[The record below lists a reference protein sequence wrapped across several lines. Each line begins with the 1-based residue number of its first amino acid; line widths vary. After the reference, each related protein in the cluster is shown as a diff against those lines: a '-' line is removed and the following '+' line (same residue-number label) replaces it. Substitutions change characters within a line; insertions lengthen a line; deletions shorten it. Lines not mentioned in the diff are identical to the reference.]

1 MAFIGNNPL
10 PGSFRKINSLNA
22 SFNNTTATFTMT
34 VSVGDNTYDFDPG
47 SSLNLLVVKNG
58 SPLEAQFEYNVT
70 GTSITFNETPLTT
83 DDVFIVSYG
92 EPLIIGTPD
101 DGAVTG
107 EAFKMGSVSYDKLSQ
122 SAKDAIIANT
132 ITFGI

>member
-1 MAFIGNNPL
+1 MAFIGNEPL
-10 PGSFRKINSLNA
+10 PGSFRKINSLNS

-34 VSVGDNTYDFDPG
+34 VSVGDNDYNFDPG
-47 SSLNLLVVKNG
+47 TSFNLLVVKNG
-58 SPLEAQFEYNVT
+58 SPLEPEVEFT
-70 GTSITFNETPLTT
+70 ISGTSITFDATPLTT

-92 EPLIIGTPD
+92 EPVIIGTPD

-107 EAFKMGSVSYDKLSQ
+107 GAFKPGSISYNKLTQ
-122 SAKDAIIANT
+122 SAKDSIIANT

>member
-10 PGSFRKINSLNA
+10 PGSFRKINSLNS
-22 SFNNTTATFTMT
+22 SFNNVTATFTMT
-34 VSVGDNTYDFDPG
+34 VSVGDSDYDFNPG
-47 SSLNLLVVKNG
+47 TALNLLVVKNG
-58 SPLEAQFEYNVT
+58 MPLEAQTEYTVN
-70 GTSITFNETPLTT
+70 GTSITFDATPLTT

-92 EPLIIGTPD
+92 EPVIIGTPD
-101 DGAVTG
+101 DGAVPG
-107 EAFKMGSVSYDKLSQ
+107 SAFRPGSVSYDKLTQ